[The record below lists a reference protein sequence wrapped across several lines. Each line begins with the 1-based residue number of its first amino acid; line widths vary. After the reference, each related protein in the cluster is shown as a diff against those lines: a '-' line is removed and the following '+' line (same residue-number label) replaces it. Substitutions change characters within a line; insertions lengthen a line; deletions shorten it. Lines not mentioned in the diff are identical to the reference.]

1 MRLTKDVEVLST
13 IPLFATI
20 NPTNLKSLACTS
32 ERLES
37 VSRAMSCFTRMTTP
51 TLSSSSSRAR
61 PTSSPYS

>member
-32 ERLES
+32 ERLS